1 MKARKKLGGREA
13 QSFGYPSRARAC
25 TPPRVVDDGLRTL
38 LKDPGAAARRRLR
51 DLVDKE
57 RQRAQLHIDFIRRS
71 EPSASNDRLATVIL
85 ERWTAVAKVEGGMT
99 GILGF
104 MGVPL
109 NFLLFAYCQ
118 LAVTVSIA
126 EAYGIELRGESGEE
140 ALVDVIGRVHG
151 IEDLVR
157 ASPRVL
163 GSLARALALR
173 YGLGPRSRL
182 VPLLAAPVSARLN
195 EREMQR
201 VGQAAM
207 QRFGNVI
214 MLS

>member
-1 MKARKKLGGREA
+1 ME
-13 QSFGYPSRARAC
+13 QE
-25 TPPRVVDDGLRTL
+25 
-38 LKDPGAAARRRLR
+38 RRR
-51 DLVDKE
+51 
-57 RQRAQLHIDFIRRS
+57 AQFHIDLIRRA
-71 EPSASNDRLATVIL
+71 EPKASSDRLATVIL
-85 ERWTAVAKVEGGMT
+85 QRWTTVAKVEGGVT
-99 GILGF
+99 GVLGF
-104 MGVPL
+104 AGVPL

-126 EAYGIELRGESGEE
+126 EAYGIELRGEAGEE

-151 IEDLVR
+151 VEDLVR

-163 GSLARALALR
+163 GALARALAVR
-173 YGLGPRSRL
+173 YGLGTISRM